1 MSISLLMLA
10 FSPVEM
16 ILLAALFLLMVSA
29 IVLAFAGFFGG
40 VR

>member
-16 ILLAALFLLMVSA
+16 ILLAVLFLSMASA
-29 IVLAFAGFFGG
+29 IVLAFAGFLGA
-40 VR
+40 